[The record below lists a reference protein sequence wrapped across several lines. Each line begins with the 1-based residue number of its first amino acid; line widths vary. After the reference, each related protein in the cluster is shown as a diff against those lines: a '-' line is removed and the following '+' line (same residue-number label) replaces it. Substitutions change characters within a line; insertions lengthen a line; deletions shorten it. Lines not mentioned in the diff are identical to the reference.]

1 MAMAQRGRLFLWLP
15 VWLGVGIGIYDALP
29 FEPASWLAALFAG
42 IALLC
47 VILAWRIAG
56 LVPAAPL
63 LLLPAGFVLFGF
75 AAAQFD
81 TARKPRL
88 VELPRRASQIEGNVQ
103 AVDLLP
109 DGGRRL
115 TLRDVRIGEDESL
128 PRLLRIAM
136 QPDDPVTPDVG
147 DHVRTKALL
156 QLPLPP
162 SWPGGRDAQF
172 ESFYDDVG
180 GAGRALGLVEDLGGG
195 QIGVIAQLRRD
206 IDARV
211 MAELPGSE
219 GGIAATLMAGAG
231 GAISRQDRADFA
243 ASGLAHIL
251 AVAGLHLATVMG
263 LVFGVVRL
271 GLVLVP
277 RWGLILPC
285 KQIAAVASLLAG
297 FGYMLLTGAHVPAER
312 SFVMACLVV
321 LAVLAGRRV
330 ISLRGLALAAM
341 AVLLIAPDAL
351 VGVSFQMS
359 FSAVLALIV
368 GYRAIQ
374 PWLLRMQAI
383 EGAKGWLLRHFVM
396 LGVTSFLAGTATLP
410 FAAASFGQIQI
421 YYVLA
426 NLLAVPVTVVV
437 VMPMAV
443 LALLLMPVGASFP
456 ALWVM
461 GKGIAVI
468 LWVARTVAGW
478 PAAVLPWPP
487 TPAWGL
493 IAVASGI
500 VLLGLLA
507 DRVRWVGLVPLAV
520 GIASPFVVQSPD
532 FLFAR
537 DARAMAWREARQ
549 VYVWQANSGAKY
561 EVADWQRVWPGAHWQ
576 PMQGCDNG
584 ICRLRQGRVILVS
597 RAESV
602 DCTAKL
608 ILSAVPLDDACK
620 GTAGRQIVDRFDV
633 WRNGA
638 YAGWWRNGRAEL
650 VSDHSRRG
658 ARPWVPV
665 AGEAAAT
672 ANPVAAS
679 E

>member
-1 MAMAQRGRLFLWLP
+1 VEKHPRIRRLMNWLAHMAMAQQGRLFLWLP
-15 VWLGVGIGIYDALP
+15 VWLGVGVGVYYALP
-29 FEPASWLAALFAG
+29 FEPASWLAALLAG
-42 IALLC
+42 VALLC
-47 VILAWRIAG
+47 VILAWRIAW

-63 LLLPAGFVLFGF
+63 LLLPVGFVLFGF
-75 AAAQFD
+75 ATAQFD

-128 PRLLRIAM
+128 PRLLRIVM

-172 ESFYDDVG
+172 ESFYDGVG
-180 GAGRALGLVEDLGGG
+180 GSGRALGLVEDLGGG
-195 QIGVIAQLRRD
+195 QIGLIAQLRRD

-211 MAELPGSE
+211 VAELPGAE
-219 GGIAATLMAGAG
+219 GGIATTLMAGAG

-312 SFVMACLVV
+312 SFAMACLVV

-341 AVLLIAPDAL
+341 VVLLIAPDAL

-368 GYRAIQ
+368 GYRDSA
-374 PWLLRMQAI
+374 L
-383 EGAKGWLLRHFVM
+383 V
-396 LGVTSFLAGTATLP
+396 
-410 FAAASFGQIQI
+410 AADASYSGRQG
-421 YYVLA
+421 
-426 NLLAVPVTVVV
+426 LAVAAFCHAQRHQFFGGHGDVAFCGGQFRADSDLLCAGQSAGGAGYGGGGNADGGAGVAADAVRGVVSGAV
-437 VMPMAV
+437 GDGQRHCGDFMGGEDGGGMARRRV
-443 LALLLMPVGASFP
+443 ALAAHAGVG
-456 ALWVM
+456 VDR
-461 GKGIAVI
+461 GGERDRAVG
-468 LWVARTVAGW
+468 VAGR
-478 PAAVLPWPP
+478 PGALDRIAAVGGGDCVAVCGSESRFSVCPRC
-487 TPAWGL
+487 AGDGL
-493 IAVASGI
+493 A
-500 VLLGLLA
+500 
-507 DRVRWVGLVPLAV
+507 
-520 GIASPFVVQSPD
+520 
-532 FLFAR
+532 
-537 DARAMAWREARQ
+537 
-549 VYVWQANSGAKY
+549 
-561 EVADWQRVWPGAHWQ
+561 
-576 PMQGCDNG
+576 
-584 ICRLRQGRVILVS
+584 
-597 RAESV
+597 
-602 DCTAKL
+602 
-608 ILSAVPLDDACK
+608 
-620 GTAGRQIVDRFDV
+620 
-633 WRNGA
+633 
-638 YAGWWRNGRAEL
+638 
-650 VSDHSRRG
+650 
-658 ARPWVPV
+658 
-665 AGEAAAT
+665 
-672 ANPVAAS
+672 
-679 E
+679 